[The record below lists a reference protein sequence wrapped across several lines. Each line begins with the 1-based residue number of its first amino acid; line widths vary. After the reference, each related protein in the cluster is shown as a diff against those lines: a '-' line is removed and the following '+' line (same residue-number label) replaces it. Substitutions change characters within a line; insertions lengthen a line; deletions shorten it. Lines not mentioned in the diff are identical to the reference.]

1 MNQHPLRPRDH
12 ANDAMKMAKSG
23 GSRRRQSRVG
33 RPSKDQAGDVAERIL
48 DAAERVFLE
57 RGFQSAS
64 LDEIAAEAPVSKPT
78 IYAHFPGKE
87 ALFAEVVVRIT
98 KRMTDF
104 DGYPHEGLGVQDK
117 LTSLGTAIVERA
129 IEETVGVARATIAE
143 APRFP
148 ELSRNI
154 HEAARSGAASTVSR
168 LLEEAIQLARAPR
181 GQFSAKRSLATAQI
195 FMDLILLPMLMR
207 ALLGED
213 AKGLRKDVPA
223 FVRER
228 VDFFLAACEA
238 DWAG

>member
-1 MNQHPLRPRDH
+1 
-12 ANDAMKMAKSG
+12 MAKSG

-64 LDEIAAEAPVSKPT
+64 LDEIAADAPASKPT

-87 ALFAEVVVRIT
+87 ALFAAVVARIT

-104 DGYPHEGLGVQDK
+104 EGYSHEGRSVQDK

-129 IEETVGVARATIAE
+129 IEDTVGIARATIAE

-148 ELSRNI
+148 ELSRNV
-154 HEAARSGAASTVSR
+154 HEAARSRAASTVSR
-168 LLEEAIQLARAPR
+168 LLEEATHLLARAPK
-181 GQFSAKRSLATAQI
+181 GPFSAKRSLATAQI

-213 AKGLRKDVPA
+213 AKGLRKEVPA
-223 FVRER
+223 FVSER
-228 VDFFLAACEA
+228 VGFFLAACEA
-238 DWAG
+238 DWTG

>member
-1 MNQHPLRPRDH
+1 VIVQTGLM
-12 ANDAMKMAKSG
+12 MAKSS

-48 DAAERVFLE
+48 DAAERIFLE

-64 LDEIAAEAPVSKPT
+64 LDEIAVEAPASKPT

-87 ALFAEVVVRIT
+87 ALFAAVVVRIT

-104 DGYPHEGLGVQDK
+104 EGYPHEGRSVHDK
-117 LTSLGTAIVERA
+117 LTNLGTAIVERA
-129 IEETVGVARATIAE
+129 IADTVRVARAAIAE

-148 ELSRNI
+148 ELSRNV
-154 HEAARSGAASTVSR
+154 HEAARNRAANAVSR
-168 LLEEAIQLARAPR
+168 LLDDATHLLPRAQKAP
-181 GQFSAKRSLATAQI
+181 FSAKRSLATAQI

-213 AKGLRKDVPA
+213 AKGLRKEVPA

-228 VDFFLAACEA
+228 VGFFLAACES
-238 DWAG
+238 DWTP